1 MGKTENGIVAR
12 SEESMTLM
20 TPSRFPHHGSR
31 FFAIALGNVF
41 RSSSS
46 CRFLFPIDNDA
57 LSQNRH
63 SERRQE
69 CLVGKT
75 ENGTMKRSEESIMLM
90 MPYDFPHYGNR
101 SFAAAQDD
109 ALTSYTR
116 IIS

>member
-1 MGKTENGIVAR
+1 MEQSK
-12 SEESMTLM
+12 ESITLM

-69 CLVGKT
+69 YCGRKT
-75 ENGTMKRSEESIMLM
+75 GNGMVTQSEEAITLM
-90 MPYDFPHYGNR
+90 TFYRLIQGSYRKRIFSY
-101 SFAAAQDD
+101 Q
-109 ALTSYTR
+109 LTAHS
-116 IIS
+116 

>member
-1 MGKTENGIVAR
+1 MEQ
-12 SEESMTLM
+12 SEGSITLM
-20 TPSRFPHHGSR
+20 TPYRFPHHGSR

-90 MPYDFPHYGNR
+90 MPYRFSSLR
-101 SFAAAQDD
+101 
-109 ALTSYTR
+109 
-116 IIS
+116 

>member
-1 MGKTENGIVAR
+1 MEQ
-12 SEESMTLM
+12 SEESITLM

-63 SERRQE
+63 SERNQE
-69 CLVGKT
+69 YRGRKAG
-75 ENGTMKRSEESIMLM
+75 NGMVTRSEESIMLM
-90 MPYDFPHYGNR
+90 MPYRFSSLR
-101 SFAAAQDD
+101 
-109 ALTSYTR
+109 
-116 IIS
+116 

>member
-1 MGKTENGIVAR
+1 MRKQGSGTAEQ
-12 SEESMTLM
+12 SEESITLM

-69 CLVGKT
+69 YCGKKAG
-75 ENGTMKRSEESIMLM
+75 NGMVTRSEESITPMT
-90 MPYDFPHYGNR
+90 P
-101 SFAAAQDD
+101 
-109 ALTSYTR
+109 
-116 IIS
+116 